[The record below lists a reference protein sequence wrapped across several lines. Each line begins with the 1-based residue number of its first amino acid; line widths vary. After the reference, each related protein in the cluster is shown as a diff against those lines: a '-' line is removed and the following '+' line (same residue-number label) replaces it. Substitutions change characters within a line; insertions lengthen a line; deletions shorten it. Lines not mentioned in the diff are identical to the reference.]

1 MTRLSRSLIWFC
13 LAVILATCGEGT
25 TEPPPPPPPP
35 GSINGSVTVEGAG
48 LAGVTANLT
57 GPSQAST
64 VSGADGSFTFTNLVA
79 GQYTVT
85 IVGIPAEFQFAQT
98 TNAVTVV
105 SGQAASAVF
114 VGEHVRTASITG
126 TVLVDGAGLEGATLT
141 LSGTESGQVS
151 SNASGAFLFDG
162 LRAGDYTVTLSGLA
176 PGLTFLVLERTATV
190 AVGGTEHVEFSGI
203 QEKLAVVAI
212 AFLENDDGFR
222 VGPNVIKDNLV
233 VLVDVDEGTQSVTK
247 VTLFVGGDNV
257 GEQTLPAPSGPAAT
271 VGMATQRLRF
281 EVNTV
286 EFDPVSG
293 GPRFANGPH
302 VLRVVAD
309 TEQSGP
315 GAAQTT
321 LDVTFINTDLIGGI
335 NFLSGAGGIVTGGV
349 QWWGGGDLFFE
360 IVPVIYDATRT
371 ISAIEVIAIGQ
382 ASANGGPS
390 LDLGSGLGATH
401 RVTGPPFLFSAT
413 QADNDGFVEDDP
425 TRGGHT
431 IQVVGVFDGNGVN
444 ITSDFLPGR
453 ADPLTGLHVDFVGPQ
468 INPGGRITVGGAFI
482 LGGEWFSTGAL
493 AVSPPA
499 VEAGVGGATVR
510 MDIVVGATVV
520 ATDVSSID
528 ELGERG
534 LSYRGTLVS
543 LTDGLGNLGPAA
555 NVGITNIFGVDRTP
569 VTITAVIPVNTV
581 ILNPDDDAGDGIAD
595 NRPTFTASDPILGD
609 GTSGS
614 GYATATAI
622 GVDALGA
629 TIDLSSQIQPNAT
642 GLNTLSLTILPTSTY
657 SFEFTV
663 TDQAQPANSATFSVS
678 FIIDRTN
685 PVTNMGPSVPAGT
698 VFNSSNSLTFTV
710 EGNAMDAN
718 GLSSLLLVVR
728 DADSG
733 GIPGICEL
741 VDSPVTRGTGP
752 AQVLENTFDVTAM
765 ASGFSVNVTVHN
777 AGGVATV
784 QTLCYWIEALDAA
797 TDVNGA
803 PEPNGSFAVARQVIT
818 WN

>member
-1 MTRLSRSLIWFC
+1 M
-13 LAVILATCGEGT
+13 EGD
-25 TEPPPPPPPP
+25 
-35 GSINGSVTVEGAG
+35 G
-48 LAGVTANLT
+48 LAGITANLT

-79 GQYTVT
+79 GQYTVA

-126 TVLVDGAGLEGATLT
+126 MVLVDGVGLEGATLT
-141 LSGTESGQVS
+141 LSGTETAQVS
-151 SNASGAFLFDG
+151 SDGSGAFLFND

-176 PGLTFLVLERTATV
+176 ADLTFPVLARTVTV
-190 AVGGTEHVEFSGI
+190 AIGGTEGIEFSGI
-203 QEKLAVVAI
+203 QEKPPVVTI

-222 VGPNVIKDNLV
+222 IGPNVIKDNLI
-233 VLVDVDEGTQSVTK
+233 VLVDLDEGTQSVTK
-247 VTLFVGGDNV
+247 VTLFVDGDNV
-257 GEQTLPAPSGPAAT
+257 GEQTLPAPSGPAAGA
-271 VGMATQRLRF
+271 GMDTQRLRF

-286 EFDPVSG
+286 EFDPDSG
-293 GPRFANGPH
+293 GPRFTNGPH
-302 VLRVVAD
+302 VLRVSAE

-315 GAAQTT
+315 GAAETT
-321 LDVTFINTDLIGGI
+321 LGVTFINTDLIGGI
-335 NFLSGAGGIVTGGV
+335 NLLSGAGGIVMGGV
-349 QWWGGGDLFFE
+349 RWWGGGDLFFE
-360 IVPVIYDATRT
+360 IVPVIYDVTRT
-371 ISAIEVIAIGQ
+371 ISAIDVIAIGE

-390 LDLGSGLGATH
+390 LDLGSGLGAAH

-413 QADNDGFVEDDP
+413 QADNHGFVEDDP

-431 IQVVGVFDGNGVN
+431 IRVVGVLDGNGAD
-444 ITSDFLPGR
+444 ITPDFLPGR

-482 LGGEWFSTGAL
+482 VGGEWFSTGAFAL
-493 AVSPPA
+493 SPPA
-499 VEAGVGGATVR
+499 FEAGVGGVTSRISITV
-510 MDIVVGATVV
+510 GGNVV

-528 ELGERG
+528 ELAERG
-534 LSYRGTLVS
+534 LSYRGTLAS
-543 LTDGLGNLGPAA
+543 LEDLLGNPGPAT
-555 NVGITNIFGVDRTP
+555 NVGLSGLFGVDRTP
-569 VTITAVIPVNTV
+569 VNITAVIPVTTV

-595 NRPTFTASDPILGD
+595 NRPAFTANDPVLGD

-614 GYATATAI
+614 GYATGTAI
-622 GVDALGA
+622 GVDALGIP
-629 TIDLSSQIQPNAT
+629 IDLSSQIQPNAG
-642 GLNTLSLTILPTSTY
+642 GLNTLSPTILPTSTY
-657 SFEFTV
+657 SFDFTV
-663 TDQAQPANSATFSVS
+663 TDRAQPANSATSTVS
-678 FIIDRTN
+678 FILDRTD
-685 PVTNMGPSVPAGT
+685 PITNMGPSVPAGT
-698 VFNSSNSLTFTV
+698 VFNSSSSLTFTV

-718 GLSSLLLVVR
+718 GISNLQLVVR

-752 AQVLENTFDVTAM
+752 GQVLENTFDVTAM
-765 ASGFSVNVTVHN
+765 SSGFSVNVTVQN

-784 QTLCYWIEALDAA
+784 QTLCYWIEALDSA